1 MIRFTRH
8 SLKPKIS
15 GTLFIIAAMVSLFL
29 IAGCSNS
36 SNNSQSEATDSPASQ
51 STPAPTTSLAPTPS
65 AVSDPIALQVAEMT
79 LEEKSDKCS

>member
-1 MIRFTRH
+1 MIRLTRH

-36 SNNSQSEATDSPASQ
+36 SNNSQSEATATPTSQ
-51 STPAPTTSLAPTPS
+51 STPSPTASLAPPPQQS
-65 AVSDPIALQVAEMT
+65 AIQL
-79 LEEKSDKCS
+79 LFRLLG